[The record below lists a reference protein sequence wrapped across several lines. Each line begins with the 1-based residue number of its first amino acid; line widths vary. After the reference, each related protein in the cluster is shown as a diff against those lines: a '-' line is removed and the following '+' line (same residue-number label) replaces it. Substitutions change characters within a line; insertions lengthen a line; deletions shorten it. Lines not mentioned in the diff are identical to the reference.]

1 MRAIL
6 RIIYGVDRPFLTILG
21 VLACLG
27 AACGA
32 SDASQP
38 EEGDGTVTV
47 AAAVSPLA
55 EAAQVIGGDC
65 VEVVN
70 LTPPGVEPHDL
81 ELTPD
86 DVEAI
91 ASAGLVLYLGSG
103 FQPALEDA
111 IGDAQGRVLDV
122 LTLVEAAPAAASE
135 ADEGL
140 VADPHVWLDPALW
153 GGVMPDLASAMAEA
167 APQATCDFS
176 ANADAYAAEL
186 SMLDEEFAAGLG
198 DCRSD
203 IIVTN
208 HAAFGYL
215 AAAYGLTQEA
225 ISGLQPEAE
234 PTPERLAELQEF
246 VRSSGV
252 TTVFSEEL
260 VSPEVAQTLADE
272 AGVDTATLNTL
283 EGLTPEQLETGE
295 GYTSVMRTNL
305 DTLRS
310 ALGCS

>member
-1 MRAIL
+1 M
-6 RIIYGVDRPFLTILG
+6 
-21 VLACLG
+21 
-27 AACGA
+27 
-32 SDASQP
+32 
-38 EEGDGTVTV
+38 TV

-81 ELTPD
+81 ELSPD

-135 ADEGL
+135 AEEGL

-153 GGVMPDLASAMAEA
+153 GGVMRDLAARW
-167 APQATCDFS
+167 PRLRLRRPATS
-176 ANADAYAAEL
+176 LPTPTPTPL
-186 SMLDEEFAAGLG
+186 SSRCSTRSSRRASVTAGG
-198 DCRSD
+198 D

-225 ISGLQPEAE
+225 ISGLQPDAE

-283 EGLTPEQLETGE
+283 EGLTPEQLEAGE